1 MSLKKV
7 NTDKSENLISIKNLK
22 ELYATYEKV
31 KPMIEELK
39 ELMDK
44 VIASNMKLELDDI
57 LASHSAFYDDLL
69 LKAMHAENLTYVGGQ
84 LIINVNQPE
93 RTFSLHMEAYFRN
106 PLQEWIK
113 KEHNV
118 SYSLSSLISKD
129 RKELVEAAVV
139 KYELNAPNESE
150 VTL

>member
-7 NTDKSENLISIKNLK
+7 DLEKKENLISIKNLK

-69 LKAMHAENLTYVGGQ
+69 LKAMHAEKLTYVGGQ
-84 LIINVNQPE
+84 LVINVNQQE
-93 RTFSLHMEAYFRN
+93 RTFSLQMEAYFRN

-129 RKELVEAAVV
+129 RKELVEIGIV
-139 KYELNAPNESE
+139 KYELNAPTERE
-150 VTL
+150 VTS